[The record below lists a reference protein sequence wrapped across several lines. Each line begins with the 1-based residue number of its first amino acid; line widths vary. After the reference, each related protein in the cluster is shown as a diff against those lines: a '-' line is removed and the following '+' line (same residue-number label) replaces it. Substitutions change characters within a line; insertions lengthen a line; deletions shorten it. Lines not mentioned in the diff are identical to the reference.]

1 MRINQYLST
10 YTQCSRRE
18 ADRMITERRVYIN
31 QSPAKLGDIVSE
43 QDEVFLDGAKII
55 TEHKQVI
62 LAYHKPV
69 GITSTTDQAISGNII
84 DEINFTERIFTIG
97 RLDKDSSGLILLTN
111 DGTIV
116 NPLLRSENEHQKEY
130 VVTLNHP
137 VTPQFLH
144 QMRQGV
150 EIYNPV
156 AHKRMTV
163 RVYSIEKIGSHQVK
177 LILTQGFNR
186 QIRRMASACG
196 FVVTK
201 LKRIRFI
208 TIGLDN
214 LEVGKWRILTD
225 DEINTLLNHSK
236 NENQ

>member
-18 ADRMITERRVYIN
+18 ADRMIAAKRVHIN
-31 QSPAKLGDIVSE
+31 QAIANLGDLVSD
-43 QDEVFLDGAKII
+43 QDEVLVDGRKIL

-62 LAYHKPV
+62 IAYHKPV
-69 GITSTTDQAISGNII
+69 GITCTTDKAIVGNIV
-84 DEINFTERIFTIG
+84 DEIDFPERIFTIG

-130 VVTLNHP
+130 IVTLNNP
-137 VTPQFLH
+137 VTPQFLN
-144 QMRQGV
+144 QMMQGV

-163 RVYSIEKIGSHQVK
+163 RVYSIEKTGSHQVK

-186 QIRRMASACG
+186 QIRRMASSCG

-201 LKRIRFI
+201 LKRVRFI
-208 TIGLDN
+208 TIRLGN
-214 LEVGKWRILTD
+214 LEEGKWRILSADETD
-225 DEINTLLNHSK
+225 ALLNHSHTTQK
-236 NENQ
+236 